1 MGTKSKPAYLLALG
15 RQPPPPTIE
24 LAEGTYHL
32 DRVFKHD
39 FFAAT
44 MRYRGA
50 DDAVVLK
57 LGRQAR
63 LFGLPL
69 SWIGRWHA
77 AHETRMYRAL
87 GDLEVVPAFRGRY
100 GKTGFVHAYVPGEPL
115 TRKMPVADDFFDR
128 LRAGLAA
135 MHARGYA
142 YVDLEK
148 CENVVVGDDG
158 KPYLIDFQ
166 ISWGWPWRWWAN
178 RFPVT
183 WLRGVLQRGDLYHLR
198 KLQRRVRP
206 DLLSAAEL
214 CASYHKPWYVRWYGH
229 ATRPITRVRRAV
241 LHRIDP
247 GKRQGERG
255 RIDPPASTACPDVAA
270 TAGTEPPSPAD
281 TR

>member
-1 MGTKSKPAYLLALG
+1 LAIVPPREYISLADCDRRTFRAREIINGHDHGHQVKTCLSAGPGSPAS
-15 RQPPPPTIE
+15 PPTIE

-128 LRAGLAA
+128 LRAGIGR
-135 MHARGYA
+135 HARPR
-142 YVDLEK
+142 LRLRRS
-148 CENVVVGDDG
+148 G
-158 KPYLIDFQ
+158 KM
-166 ISWGWPWRWWAN
+166 R
-178 RFPVT
+178 
-183 WLRGVLQRGDLYHLR
+183 
-198 KLQRRVRP
+198 
-206 DLLSAAEL
+206 
-214 CASYHKPWYVRWYGH
+214 
-229 ATRPITRVRRAV
+229 
-241 LHRIDP
+241 
-247 GKRQGERG
+247 ERG
-255 RIDPPASTACPDVAA
+255 GGR
-270 TAGTEPPSPAD
+270 
-281 TR
+281 